1 LEPSSA
7 RASILARHR
16 VQLAARI
23 FGGDDGEVR
32 RRRRSTTGRLGG
44 TVEAHGAG
52 NNQIKRQDS
61 GVSLPEL
68 TR

>member
-1 LEPSSA
+1 LGLSSGG
-7 RASILARHR
+7 ASIFARHR

-23 FGGDDGEVR
+23 LGGDDGEVR
-32 RRRRSTTGRLGG
+32 QRRRIITGRLGG
-44 TVEAHGAG
+44 TVEAHGVG
-52 NNQIKRQDS
+52 RNQIKRQDS